1 MVWVEAVTLPQL
13 ISVYTGQTPPQSQA
27 TPAGLGYLV
36 LQLLD
41 PHLEEDAYPG
51 DSSPV
56 MLQVH
61 GPNVLT
67 ELLNERDN
75 FIAVEFRAD
84 HLGPEP
90 GRIPGF
96 FPPLPCPR
104 RLTSFPRLPESTQTP
119 SSSLPLTLPA
129 SHTSHSPLHSAGLQ
143 VLSGLTVQLHKLPL
157 APGRLL
163 LPPRQK

>member
-1 MVWVEAVTLPQL
+1 MEVVILRVC
-13 ISVYTGQTPPQSQA
+13 YTGQSQYQA
-27 TPAGLGYLV
+27 SPAELGYLV

-67 ELLNERDN
+67 ELLDERDN
-75 FIAVEFRAD
+75 LVEVKLWAN
-84 HLGPEP
+84 HLGSEQD
-90 GRIPGF
+90 RIPGF
-96 FPPLPCPR
+96 
-104 RLTSFPRLPESTQTP
+104 
-119 SSSLPLTLPA
+119 
-129 SHTSHSPLHSAGLQ
+129 LHSS
-143 VLSGLTVQLHKLPL
+143 VLSFELRTTWKENLNKDLNLQLYKLPW
-157 APGRLL
+157 APGRLP